1 MLTDKTLKL
10 IVEYENYRFPVGHVH
25 KFVNG
30 FGEEY
35 TTYDVWEE
43 QGRFS
48 EAEWFF
54 VEEGVGLSNEEAI
67 SLEVVL
73 SSGTNPEA
81 FEVVS
86 EFIQY
91 VVNTPFFWEHSDSCV
106 QMIGH
111 KYFIDG
117 MSKEA
122 FTPNDRK
129 VITEWFEREEG
140 KIAFFK
146 QHFDELRFKKIIP
159 MYIQWLRELL

>member
-1 MLTDKTLKL
+1 MLTDKTLEL
-10 IVEYENYRFPVGHVH
+10 IVEYEKYRFPEDHIH

-73 SSGTNPEA
+73 SSCTNPEA

-86 EFIQY
+86 EFIQN
-91 VVNTPFFWEHSDSCV
+91 VINTPFFWEPSDSCV

-146 QHFDELRFKKIIP
+146 QHFDELKFKKIIP
-159 MYIQWLRELL
+159 MYIQWLRNLL

>member
-43 QGRFS
+43 QARFS

-81 FEVVS
+81 F
-86 EFIQY
+86 
-91 VVNTPFFWEHSDSCV
+91 
-106 QMIGH
+106 
-111 KYFIDG
+111 
-117 MSKEA
+117 
-122 FTPNDRK
+122 TPNARK

-159 MYIQWLRELL
+159 MYIQCLRCPSSGFLEPKAA

>member
-1 MLTDKTLKL
+1 MLTDKTLEL
-10 IVEYENYRFPVGHVH
+10 IVEYEKYRFPEDHIH

-43 QGRFS
+43 RGLFS

-73 SSGTNPEA
+73 SSCTNPEA
-81 FEVVS
+81 FEAVS

-91 VVNTPFFWEHSDSCV
+91 VLKRPFYWECKDSYM
-106 QMIGH
+106 QIIGE

-117 MSKEA
+117 MAKEA
-122 FTPNDRK
+122 FAPNEK
-129 VITEWFEREEG
+129 NLITEWFDREEG

-146 QHFDELRFKKIIP
+146 QHFDELKFKKIVP
-159 MYIQWLRELL
+159 FYVQRLRKLL

>member
-30 FGEEY
+30 FGAEY
-35 TTYDVWEE
+35 TTYGVWEE
-43 QGRFS
+43 QGLFS

-117 MSKEA
+117 IPRKTKPSGNPDPLVHLTHPASIREA
-122 FTPNDRK
+122 AYQYRRLEVPLCS
-129 VITEWFEREEG
+129 G
-140 KIAFFK
+140 
-146 QHFDELRFKKIIP
+146 
-159 MYIQWLRELL
+159 